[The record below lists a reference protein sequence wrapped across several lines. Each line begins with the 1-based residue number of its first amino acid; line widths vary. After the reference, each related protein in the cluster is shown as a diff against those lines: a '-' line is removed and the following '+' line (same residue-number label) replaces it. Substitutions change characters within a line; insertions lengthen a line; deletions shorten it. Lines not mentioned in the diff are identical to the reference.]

1 MRQEADFFG
10 DREMDLVYIA
20 KKLQE
25 ALRLESAFTDAGVD
39 YAVEP
44 DKYSGGVIFR
54 SERVGAFFYVL
65 PEAADQ
71 ARLVMQQ
78 HGFTFMDARRE
89 SDAHEESDAREEHP
103 R

>member
-1 MRQEADFFG
+1 
-10 DREMDLVYIA
+10 MDLVYIA

-25 ALRLESAFTDAGVD
+25 ALRLESIFTESGVD

-78 HGFTFMDARRE
+78 HGFHFRAWNEEKAR
-89 SDAHEESDAREEHP
+89 
-103 R
+103 

>member
-1 MRQEADFFG
+1 MRREADFFG
-10 DREMDLVYIA
+10 DRDMDLVYIA

-25 ALRLESAFTDAGVD
+25 ALRLEAAFTESGVD

-65 PEAADQ
+65 PEEAEQ
-71 ARLVMQQ
+71 ARQVMQQ
-78 HGFTFMDARRE
+78 HGFRFRE
-89 SDAHEESDAREEHP
+89 W
-103 R
+103 

>member
-1 MRQEADFFG
+1 MRREADFFQ

-25 ALRLESAFTDAGVD
+25 ALRLESAFTEAGVD
-39 YAVEP
+39 YAVET

-71 ARLVMQQ
+71 ARAIMHE
-78 HGFTFMDARRE
+78 HGFRFHD
-89 SDAHEESDAREEHP
+89 SC
-103 R
+103 

>member
-1 MRQEADFFG
+1 MRREADFFG

-25 ALRLESAFTDAGVD
+25 ALRLEAIFTESGVD

-65 PEAADQ
+65 PEASEQ
-71 ARLVMQQ
+71 ARVLLRD
-78 HGFTFMDARRE
+78 HGFRFLTGGGE
-89 SDAHEESDAREEHP
+89 
-103 R
+103 

>member
-1 MRQEADFFG
+1 
-10 DREMDLVYIA
+10 MDLVYIA

-25 ALRLESAFTDAGVD
+25 ALRLEAAFTESGVD

-65 PEAADQ
+65 PEEAEQ
-71 ARLVMQQ
+71 ARQVMQQ
-78 HGFTFMDARRE
+78 HGFRFRE
-89 SDAHEESDAREEHP
+89 W
-103 R
+103 

>member
-1 MRQEADFFG
+1 
-10 DREMDLVYIA
+10 MDLVYIA

-25 ALRLESAFTDAGVD
+25 ALRLESAFTESGVD

-65 PEAADQ
+65 PEAAEQ
-71 ARLVMQQ
+71 ARAVMQA
-78 HGFTFMDARRE
+78 ARFLMF
-89 SDAHEESDAREEHP
+89 HECRVRKDSAMTSKAMP
-103 R
+103 S

>member
-1 MRQEADFFG
+1 MRREAEFFG

-25 ALRLESAFTDAGVD
+25 ALRLEAAFTESGLD

-65 PEAADQ
+65 PEASEQ
-71 ARLVMQQ
+71 ARQVMQA
-78 HGFTFMDARRE
+78 HGFRFRE
-89 SDAHEESDAREEHP
+89 W
-103 R
+103 